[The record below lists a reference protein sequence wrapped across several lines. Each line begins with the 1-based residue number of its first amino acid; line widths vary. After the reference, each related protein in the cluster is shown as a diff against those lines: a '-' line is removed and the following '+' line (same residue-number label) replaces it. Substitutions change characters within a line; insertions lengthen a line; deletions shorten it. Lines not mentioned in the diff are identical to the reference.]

1 MTNVM
6 ERALLAVVVSA
17 LIFAPVLSG
26 QEHPTDPQQAQEQ
39 EKKEQKPAKKARSQK
54 AGTTPS
60 RPAPGSIPT
69 SKKEETTEARPA
81 GARTYAPHGPHPH
94 G

>member
-39 EKKEQKPAKKARSQK
+39 E
-54 AGTTPS
+54 
-60 RPAPGSIPT
+60 
-69 SKKEETTEARPA
+69 
-81 GARTYAPHGPHPH
+81 
-94 G
+94 